1 MGPALPLIE
10 ELVAK
15 HGGKIVYELKEEAGE
30 PERGPSV
37 DELELDSRLRAAL
50 KERGIERLY
59 RFQAEAFEN
68 ILEGENVLIVSGTGT
83 GKTEA
88 FLIPLFH
95 SALSS
100 RSIPH
105 ALLVYPTKAL
115 ARDQLKRMAEIT
127 GKLGLRAAVLD
138 GDTPAG
144 ERKEIYGNPPHL
156 LITNPDMIHY
166 SLAFQRSFRELVSR
180 ASYLVID
187 EFHQY
192 SGVFGSHMRWIV
204 KRLLRYSPELSLVGA
219 GATIG
224 NPEEIG
230 AQIFGS
236 RPKIVMGPRR
246 RRGTA
251 YHYLIDTGPASRW
264 TLAAAMTHVLLS
276 QGLKVLVFT
285 DSQQMAELVTR
296 VIRRYG
302 NRAEVHRA
310 GLSAEHRRRVEE
322 AFLRGELNALVST
335 PTLELGMDIGDL
347 DAVIMA
353 SMPKSFASYLQR
365 AGRTGRRNRPGYVF
379 TLLGD
384 DAMEAYFAAR
394 PREFFEQEV
403 PASYIEPGNEEVA
416 RVHLAAML
424 YESAALPPG
433 EAEAALERLIAE
445 GSARRE
451 GRRIYG
457 NLSRLAAIVKA
468 SNIRSTGAMLNIWEG
483 QRVIGNREMPLA
495 LLDLHPGA
503 VYYHGST
510 PYISIS
516 LEVEA
521 LRAKVKRLE
530 REPSFYTRPLYTTE
544 LDAVK
549 PEREREVGGVKL
561 VFGSVKVTMRVEG
574 YIMREEYSGSLI
586 NEVFYEAP
594 LVWSFWTRGVVG
606 RYPDPGLGSLVA
618 SASAYHALE
627 HVLISAARPVA
638 GLADTDVGGIS
649 YPSGHIVIYD
659 SAPGGNGASRL
670 VFERMER
677 VVELAE
683 KILAGCSC
691 EDGCPRCVFSP
702 YCGNNNRMLSRRGAL
717 LVARVIK
724 EGIPL
729 DVGRPEGY
737 PLA

>member
-1 MGPALPLIE
+1 MIDE
-10 ELVAK
+10 VIAK
-15 HGGKIVYELKEEAGE
+15 YGGRIVYAQKEEAGE
-30 PERGPSV
+30 PEKGPSI
-37 DELELDSRLRAAL
+37 DELELDERLKSVLR
-50 KERGIERLY
+50 ERGIERLY
-59 RFQAEAFEN
+59 RFQAEALER
-68 ILEGENVLIVSGTGT
+68 IREGENVLIVSGTGT

-88 FLIPLFH
+88 FLIPLLH

-100 RSIPH
+100 RSSPH
-105 ALLVYPTKAL
+105 AILVYPTKAL
-115 ARDQLKRMAEIT
+115 ARDQLKRMRQISER
-127 GKLGLRAAVLD
+127 LGIRAAVLD
-138 GDTPAG
+138 GDSPAG
-144 ERKEIYGNPPHL
+144 ERKEIYSNPPHL
-156 LITNPDMIHY
+156 LITNPDMIHF

-180 ASYLVID
+180 ASYLVVD

-192 SGVFGSHMRWIV
+192 SGVFGSHMRWILR
-204 KRLLRYSPELSLVGA
+204 RLLRYSPELSLVGA

-236 RPKIVMGPRR
+236 PPRIVRGPRR

-251 YHYLIDTGPASRW
+251 YHYLVDTGAASRW
-264 TLAAAMTHVLLS
+264 TLAAAMAHALSS

-285 DSQQMAELVTR
+285 DSQQMAELVGR
-296 VIRRYG
+296 VVRRYG
-302 NRAEVHRA
+302 SRAEVHRA

-322 AFLRGELNALVST
+322 AFVRGELNVVVST
-335 PTLELGMDIGDL
+335 PTLELGIDVGDL

-353 SMPKSFASYLQR
+353 NMPKNFASYLQR
-365 AGRTGRRNRPGYVF
+365 AGRTGRRDRPGYVF
-379 TLLGD
+379 TLLGE

-394 PREFFEQEV
+394 PREFFQQEI
-403 PASYIEPGNEEVA
+403 PASYIEPSNEEVA

-424 YESAALPPG
+424 YESVALSPSELG
-433 EAEAALERLIAE
+433 EEAKVALERLIEE
-445 GSARRE
+445 GSAKRE
-451 GRRIYG
+451 GRKIYG
-457 NLSRLAAIVKA
+457 NPLRLAAIVKA
-468 SNIRSTGAMLNIWEG
+468 SSIRSTGAVLTIWEE
-483 QRVIGNREMPLA
+483 QKIIGTREMPLA

-503 VYYHGST
+503 VYYHGGT
-510 PYISIS
+510 PYISLS

-521 LRAKVKRLE
+521 LRARVRRVE
-530 REPSFYTRPLYTTE
+530 RELNFYTRPLYTTE
-544 LDAVK
+544 LDTVK
-549 PEREREVGGVKL
+549 PERERELGGVRL

-574 YIMREEYSGSLI
+574 YVIREEYSGSLI
-586 NEVFYEAP
+586 SEVYYETP

-627 HVLISAARPVA
+627 HVLIAAARPIA
-638 GLADTDVGGIS
+638 GLSDTDVGGIS

-659 SAPGGNGASRL
+659 SVPGGNGASRL

-677 VVELAE
+677 IVELAE

-702 YCGNNNRMLSRRGAL
+702 YCGNNNRMLSRKGAL
-717 LVARVIK
+717 RVARVIK